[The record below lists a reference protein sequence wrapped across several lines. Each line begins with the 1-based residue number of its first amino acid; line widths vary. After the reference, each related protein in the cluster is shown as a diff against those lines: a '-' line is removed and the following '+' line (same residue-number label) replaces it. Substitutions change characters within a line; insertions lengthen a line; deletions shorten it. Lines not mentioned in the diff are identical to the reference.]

1 MKNRCLIVLNPGSGK
16 NEKNAAL
23 KAYLVESLP
32 KFFVE
37 FYMTKGE
44 NDYEQLEKSIKRF
57 KPETV
62 IVGGGDGTIRMVAP
76 LLMHTNMIMGILPL
90 GSANGL
96 SKCLEIQDLEN
107 ALTII
112 NHGKVVPMDVLK
124 INGEYCLHL
133 ADYGFNAN
141 LIKNFEEKE
150 RRGMLGY
157 LTSSVTEIFK
167 VDPKIFEVLVDG
179 QSVEVESKM
188 VVIANGN
195 RYGTGAEIN
204 PGSKLSDGQFEII
217 SINPATIDDHLKM
230 SLALYNGSIKDLP
243 NVTCWQTG
251 HCIIKNKQGAGFQI
265 DGDWI
270 GLLPEIEVT
279 VETQAIHIFVGGIDD
294 DLAYKNSH
302 G

>member
-1 MKNRCLIVLNPGSGK
+1 MKNKCLIVLNPGSGRNQK
-16 NEKNAAL
+16 DAVL
-23 KAYLVESLP
+23 KTYLVESLP
-32 KFFVE
+32 NFFIE
-37 FYMTKGE
+37 FYMTKGQ
-44 NDYEQLEKSIKRF
+44 NDQEHIIKTLKRF
-57 KPETV
+57 KPQIV
-62 IVGGGDGTIRMVAP
+62 LVGGGDGTVRMVTP
-76 LLMHTNMIMGILPL
+76 LLMSTKMVMGILPL

-107 ALTII
+107 ALNII
-112 NHGKVVPMDVLK
+112 NYGKVMPMDVLR
-124 INGEYCLHL
+124 INGEYCIHL
-133 ADYGFNAN
+133 ADFGFNAN

-167 VDPKIFEVLVDG
+167 VDPKIFEVIVDG
-179 QSVEVESKM
+179 QTVEVESKM

-204 PGSKLSDGQFEII
+204 PGSKLSDGRFEII

-230 SLALYNGSIKDLP
+230 SLALYNGTIKDLP
-243 NVTCWQTG
+243 NVTCWQTD

-270 GLLPEIEVT
+270 GLLSEIEVT
-279 VETQAIHIFVGGIDD
+279 VENQVIHVFVGGINDD
-294 DLAYKNSH
+294 ETYKIS
-302 G
+302 

>member
-1 MKNRCLIVLNPGSGK
+1 MKNKCLIVLNPGSGN

-32 KFFVE
+32 NFFVE

-44 NDYEQLEKSIKRF
+44 NDYEQMEKSIKRF

-62 IVGGGDGTIRMVAP
+62 LVGGGDGTIRMVAP
-76 LLMHTNMIMGILPL
+76 LLMYTDMVMGILPL

-96 SKCLEIQDLEN
+96 SKCLEIQDLDN

-150 RRGMLGY
+150 RRGMIGY

-167 VDPKIFEVLVDG
+167 VDPKPFEVIVNDK
-179 QSVEVESKM
+179 SVILESKM

-204 PGSKLSDGQFEII
+204 PGSKLSDGKFEII

-230 SLALYNGSIKDLP
+230 SLALYNGTVKDLQ
-243 NVTCWQTG
+243 NVTCWQTDK
-251 HCIIKNKQGAGFQI
+251 CIIKNSQGAGFQI

-270 GLLPEIEVT
+270 GELPEIEVT
-279 VETQAIHIFVGGIDD
+279 VESQALHIFVGGIEDKEAFI
-294 DLAYKNSH
+294 LR
-302 G
+302 